1 MKHFFSLL
9 SLLLSL
15 SIFTGGIS
23 AAAYE
28 IPEAISVVSEA
39 PVPIAAEQPL
49 SAAKPSKK
57 SNALPVIDID
67 NETILEYKTI
77 DPKFLK
83 NRGSKMPY
91 LYNFNTDMSSGID
104 SDGNLINTEALYGL
118 TAYVKDRNIVI
129 KAYNYTDT
137 KLTVK
142 ASAIYNLDKNNG
154 NMTKAKIDYNY
165 KTVNTKNFVNGLYR
179 FVAKF
184 SNSVY
189 VDLCFYVNGEETW
202 LCNTQ
207 FLTKETA
214 KLYKDRRT
222 ALAKIIKNGKITPKN
237 SLDISGIYYPCYEFD
252 DTYRCDTQRWAELSD
267 TFIESD
273 WSDEH
278 KLFVIWEWINEN
290 IAYDHYVSDTLGCS
304 RALYNNNYY
313 GKYSV
318 YNTRTGVCFDY
329 AHIFLIMCRAQG
341 IPAITIGSLTKE
353 HVWNAAY
360 INNRW
365 IEFELTASCKY
376 EVYTKDTT
384 LQTQNITDHSLIP
397 YSIIP
402 CYINGND
409 EFMPSDATAN
419 EYLQTGYYIY

>member
-57 SNALPVIDID
+57 SDALPVIDID
-67 NETILEYKTI
+67 NETIAKYTAI
-77 DPKFLK
+77 APKFLENK
-83 NRGSKMPY
+83 GSRMPY
-91 LYNFNTDMSSGID
+91 LYNFNTDMSSGVD
-104 SDGNLINTEALYGL
+104 SDDNLINTEANYGL
-118 TAYVKDRNIVI
+118 TAYVSGQNIAV
-129 KAYNYTDT
+129 KAYDHTDK

-142 ASAIYNLDKNNG
+142 SAVICSMNTNKSS
-154 NMTKAKIDYNY
+154 KVKIGYDY
-165 KTVNTKNFVNGLYR
+165 KTVNTKNFANGLYTIA
-179 FVAKF
+179 VKF
-184 SNSVY
+184 SNSRNVGLY
-189 VDLCFYVNGEETW
+189 FYVNGDETW
-202 LCNTQ
+202 LCNIE
-207 FLTKETA
+207 FLSKSDA

-252 DTYRCDTQRWAELSD
+252 NTYRCDTQRWAELSD

-290 IAYDHYVSDTLGCS
+290 IAYDHYEADNLPHS
-304 RALYNNNYY
+304 RALCNNDYS

-329 AHIFLIMCRAQG
+329 AHIFLIMCRAQE

-360 INNRW
+360 INGRW
-365 IEFELTASCKY
+365 IEFDLTTSCKY
-376 EVYTKDTT
+376 DIETKDTT
-384 LQTQNITDHSLIP
+384 LRVSHKIDSDFIP

-402 CYINGND
+402 NYVGGCFAEI
-409 EFMPSDATAN
+409 PSDAAAN